1 MWRSNLCHHSDYY
14 IVVKGGIDLLAAAAN
29 ENGKAEKYVVF
40 KNSAPLRSCILK
52 INSTLIDNAE
62 DLGIAMSMYNLL
74 EFSQN
79 YFITSGSLWN
89 YYRDKIDD
97 ADDNASDGKSFKWKT
112 KIVGKISE
120 R

>member
-1 MWRSNLCHHSDYY
+1 MLRFNLCYYSDYH

-29 ENGKAEKYVVF
+29 ENDKAEKYVVF
-40 KNSAPLRSCILK
+40 KNNAPFGSCISK

-62 DLGIAMSMYNLL
+62 DLDIVISMDNLL

-97 ADDNASDGKSFKWKT
+97 VDNNASDSKSFK
-112 KIVGKISE
+112 
-120 R
+120 